1 MTTEEKDFNAKVLE
15 AVTLGVVSGAF
26 CAHECYKK
34 GEPVDEYFKQIEDLL
49 KQYNE
54 LTKK

>member
-1 MTTEEKDFNAKVLE
+1 MSEEKDFNAKVLE
-15 AVTLGVVSGAF
+15 ALTLGIISGAF
-26 CAHECYKK
+26 LAHECYKK

>member
-1 MTTEEKDFNAKVLE
+1 MITEEKDFNAKALE
-15 AVTLGVVSGAF
+15 AVTLGIVSGAF

-34 GEPVDEYFKQIEDLL
+34 GEPVNEYFKQIENLL
-49 KQYNE
+49 KQYNK

>member
-1 MTTEEKDFNAKVLE
+1 MSEEKDFNDKVLE
-15 AVTLGVVSGAF
+15 AVTLGIVSGAF
-26 CAHECYKK
+26 LAHECYKK

-49 KQYNE
+49 KQYHE

>member
-1 MTTEEKDFNAKVLE
+1 MTTEEEDFNAKVLE

-49 KQYNE
+49 KKYNE
-54 LTKK
+54 LIKK